1 MRAAGRPPPA
11 WQTSLN
17 SSTQDWWVSSQ
28 TLRSRNGWSVS
39 VWSFYNIDLS
49 CRFFTCELQS
59 QGIFILCMV
68 QYIGVLSISTIHC
81 SPPLSLVGSSYGST
95 RAFVP
100 FEQQS
105 GRAEIGFNLALSRS
119 LAQDVPAMVGD
130 PIVGQLVHHQVKRL
144 VRRIRSQVP
153 GWRRLWKL
161 VTILV
166 SQDTELFC
174 KCPMLEGIVP

>member
-1 MRAAGRPPPA
+1 MGGVCLCGLSTIL
-11 WQTSLN
+11 TSLADFSLVN
-17 SSTQDWWVSSQ
+17 CNLKESSFCAC
-28 TLRSRNGWSVS
+28 LI
-39 VWSFYNIDLS
+39 Y
-49 CRFFTCELQS
+49 
-59 QGIFILCMV
+59 
-68 QYIGVLSISTIHC
+68 GVLSISTIHC

-130 PIVGQLVHHQVKRL
+130 PIVQLQLAHHQVKQL

>member
-1 MRAAGRPPPA
+1 MHV
-11 WQTSLN
+11 LI
-17 SSTQDWWVSSQ
+17 
-28 TLRSRNGWSVS
+28 
-39 VWSFYNIDLS
+39 Y
-49 CRFFTCELQS
+49 
-59 QGIFILCMV
+59 
-68 QYIGVLSISTIHC
+68 GVLSISTIHC

-130 PIVGQLVHHQVKRL
+130 PIVGQLVHHHHQLAHHQVKRL

-174 KCPMLEGIVP
+174 KLTDTIFLSEPR

>member
-1 MRAAGRPPPA
+1 M
-11 WQTSLN
+11 
-17 SSTQDWWVSSQ
+17 
-28 TLRSRNGWSVS
+28 
-39 VWSFYNIDLS
+39 WSFYNIDLS

-166 SQDTELFC
+166 SQRHRTILQMSNAGVNCDL
-174 KCPMLEGIVP
+174 MNVPSKSAFQPDWSQRRLQPHLPAHIPSRPWR

>member
-1 MRAAGRPPPA
+1 MHV
-11 WQTSLN
+11 LI
-17 SSTQDWWVSSQ
+17 
-28 TLRSRNGWSVS
+28 
-39 VWSFYNIDLS
+39 Y
-49 CRFFTCELQS
+49 
-59 QGIFILCMV
+59 
-68 QYIGVLSISTIHC
+68 GVLSISTIHC

-100 FEQQS
+100 FEQQR

-130 PIVGQLVHHQVKRL
+130 PIVQLQLAHHQVKQL

-166 SQDTELFC
+166 SQRHRTILQMSNAGVNCALISE
-174 KCPMLEGIVP
+174 MYS

>member
-1 MRAAGRPPPA
+1 MNWVGYEPLAHYLPKSCSWWELLHIFVFYHLHYPLPPFP
-11 WQTSLN
+11 
-17 SSTQDWWVSSQ
+17 
-28 TLRSRNGWSVS
+28 
-39 VWSFYNIDLS
+39 
-49 CRFFTCELQS
+49 
-59 QGIFILCMV
+59 
-68 QYIGVLSISTIHC
+68 
-81 SPPLSLVGSSYGST
+81 LVGSSYGST

-119 LAQDVPAMVGD
+119 LAQDVPVMVRAPTD
-130 PIVGQLVHHQVKRL
+130 AQLVHLQVKRL

-166 SQDTELFC
+166 RPEL
-174 KCPMLEGIVP
+174 L